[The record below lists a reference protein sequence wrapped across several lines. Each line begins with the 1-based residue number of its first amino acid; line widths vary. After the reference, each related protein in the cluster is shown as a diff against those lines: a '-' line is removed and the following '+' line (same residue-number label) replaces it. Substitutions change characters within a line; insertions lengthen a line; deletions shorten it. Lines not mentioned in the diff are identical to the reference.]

1 MLKSA
6 FPYALGEDARKK
18 SLLMSI
24 LLTITRTLSLWDR
37 RKPQWETRNYWN
49 FNNFHYRYSYS
60 ESIENQW
67 PFISLEVS
75 VLAFLSS
82 FTKYE
87 LHSFRQTWN
96 YSHSSYRVSGILWL
110 LPPVSCHLKQ
120 QSKSVWD
127 SKKKLDSLLFTEA
140 TVTFLNS
147 THRMFFNIFNSDWK
161 PNAIIK
167 LQAKCYVENQKELL
181 SYVYL

>member
-1 MLKSA
+1 MLGKNPSWWA
-6 FPYALGEDARKK
+6 PCWQSPELCHYGTEENLSGKPEIIE
-18 SLLMSI
+18 I
-24 LLTITRTLSLWDR
+24 LVIFTIDS
-37 RKPQWETRNYWN
+37 E
-49 FNNFHYRYSYS
+49 SYS

-75 VLAFLSS
+75 VLVFLSS

-110 LPPVSCHLKQ
+110 LPPVNCHLKQ

-127 SKKKLDSLLFTEA
+127 SKKKLVFPLFTEA

-167 LQAKCYVENQKELL
+167 VQAKCYVGN
-181 SYVYL
+181 